1 MTAAAERLD
10 TPRLRLQAP
19 SAGLAPALLSFHR
32 RNAAHLAPW
41 DPPVPTGFLTL
52 ETQALRIE
60 QARLAFERGEALRW
74 WLQPADDP
82 LRIIGVVGL
91 SQIAR
96 GAFHSA
102 VLGYAIDASCQGQGL
117 MSEALQA
124 VLAEAFGER
133 VALHRVQAAVRPE
146 NLRSVAV
153 LSRLGFESIGL
164 ARDYLFIDGAWR
176 DHGLWQRL
184 SPAFRVPLDWRQA
197 SDSRR

>member
-32 RNAAHLAPW
+32 RNVAHLAPW
-41 DPPVPTGFLTL
+41 DPPMPTGFLTL

-60 QARLAFERGEALRW
+60 QATLAFERGEALRW
-74 WLQPADDP
+74 WLQPVDDP
-82 LRIIGVVGL
+82 LTIVGVIGL

-96 GAFHSA
+96 GVFHSA
-102 VLGYAIDASCQGQGL
+102 ALGYAIDAACQGQGL

-146 NLRSVAV
+146 NQRSVAL

-184 SPAFRVPLDWRQA
+184 NPAFRVPIDWRQA
-197 SDSRR
+197 SDSAR

>member
-19 SAGLAPALLSFHR
+19 SAGLVPALLSFHR

-41 DPPVPTGFLTL
+41 DPPQPPGFLTL

-74 WLQPADDP
+74 WLQLADDP
-82 LRIIGVVGL
+82 RRIIGVVGL

-102 VLGYAIDASCQGQGL
+102 VLGYAIDAGHQGQGL
-117 MSEALQA
+117 MTEALQA
-124 VLAEAFGER
+124 ALAEAFAER
-133 VALHRVQAAVRPE
+133 VGLHRVQAAVRPE
-146 NLRSVAV
+146 NRRSVAV
-153 LSRLGFESIGL
+153 LQRLGFESIGL

-184 SPAFRVPLDWRQA
+184 NPGFVVPLDWRQSSESA
-197 SDSRR
+197 G

>member
-1 MTAAAERLD
+1 MTAAERLD

-19 SAGLAPALLSFHR
+19 SAGLAPALLSFHQ

-41 DPPVPTGFLTL
+41 DPPAPPGFLTL
-52 ETQALRIE
+52 STQALRIE
-60 QARLAFERGEALRW
+60 QARLAFDRGEALRW

-102 VLGYAIDASCQGQGL
+102 VLGYAIDAAHQGRGL
-117 MSEALQA
+117 MTEALQA
-124 VLAEAFGER
+124 VLAEAFAER
-133 VALHRVQAAVRPE
+133 VHLHRVQSAVRPE
-146 NLRSVAV
+146 NQRSVAV
-153 LSRLGFESIGL
+153 LQRLGFEAIGL

-184 SPAFRVPLDWRQA
+184 NPVFSVPLDWRQA
-197 SDSRR
+197 SDSAG

>member
-41 DPPVPTGFLTL
+41 DPPQAPGFLTL

-74 WLQPADDP
+74 WLQPLDDP
-82 LRIIGVVGL
+82 RRIIGVVGL
-91 SQIAR
+91 SQLAR

-102 VLGYAIDASCQGQGL
+102 VLGYAIDAGQQGRGL
-117 MSEALQA
+117 MTEALQA

-133 VALHRVQAAVRPE
+133 VMLHRVQAAVRPE
-146 NLRSVAV
+146 NQRSLAV
-153 LSRLGFESIGL
+153 LQRLGFEAIGL

-176 DHGLWQRL
+176 DHLLWQRL
-184 SPAFRVPLDWRQA
+184 NPAFRVPVDWRQA
-197 SDSRR
+197 SDSAD